1 MIEHPYSLAWACVA
15 VGHLSLR
22 QGAMPQAIRVLERGL
37 ALSEA
42 VHLPYMMHHCYAHL
56 GVAYALSGRVP
67 EALSLLERVREQSG
81 AVRFP
86 INYLHQAVRVG
97 EGYVLAGHL
106 EEAQPLVQWVLE
118 TARDHKQKI
127 YQAYA
132 LLLLGKIAA
141 QSEPPDLEP
150 AATHYRQAITLA
162 EESGMR
168 PLQAHCYHGLGSLYF
183 TLGRGEQARI
193 ALSTAIDLYRAMDM
207 TFWLPQA
214 EAALAQVSA
223 LA

>member
-1 MIEHPYSLAWACVA
+1 
-15 VGHLSLR
+15 
-22 QGAMPQAIRVLERGL
+22 VLERGL

-42 VHLPYMMHHCYAHL
+42 VPLPVMMRHCYAHL

-86 INYLHQAVRVG
+86 INYLHQAVWVG

-118 TARDHKQKI
+118 TARDHKQKS

-150 AATHYRQAITLA
+150 AATHYRQALALA
-162 EESGMR
+162 EELGMR
-168 PLQAHCYHGLGSLYF
+168 PLQAHCHLDLGTLYL
-183 TLGRGEQARI
+183 TLGQQERARA
-193 ALSTAIDLYRAMDM
+193 ALSTAVDLYRTMEM

-214 EAALAQVSA
+214 EAPLAQVSA
-223 LA
+223 SA